1 MPEAGPEPSRVRDRF
16 GRIARRLT
24 SPSLLAYAV
33 SGGAAIASFIA
44 TVILARTSGPE
55 IVGHYALA
63 AATANL
69 LSLFA
74 VFGLDR
80 IITREVGGDLRVG
93 LGDQARATLYGTV
106 RFVLMVSAAVTAAYL
121 AVMLFTTAADRLGAD
136 RLAMAVAAAGVLVW
150 PVLRIS
156 YGALRG
162 AGHPIV
168 GQIVE
173 SLPTYLFTAA
183 IVTVALIGEPI
194 GAALA
199 TALFLG
205 MQFIV
210 TSGAWLYLDRR
221 ARRWSTRSDV
231 TADAPP
237 PAVPIRYW
245 VVGLPLMVMVFV
257 QTASEWL
264 LLAQISGTVSAADT
278 GAYRAA
284 FQVITIASLVIA
296 TSESFVSGP
305 IAGDFRIGR
314 ADLAW
319 GHHRRATILMLAIA
333 SPFLLGAMIF
343 PEFIILTI
351 FGPQFVVAATPLAIM
366 AIGQLLNV
374 MRGPIGAIII
384 MSGNERVQLLITFA
398 SFAILLACS
407 LTLIPRL
414 GLNGAAI
421 AYSAATGFRAIAFYV
436 AARRYV
442 PAVAQH

>member
-1 MPEAGPEPSRVRDRF
+1 MLEPIPDRVQVRDRF
-16 GRIARRLT
+16 GSIVQRLI

-44 TVILARTSGPE
+44 TVILARASGPE
-55 IVGHYALA
+55 TVGHYALA

-80 IITREVGGDLRVG
+80 IITREIGGDLREG
-93 LGDQARATLYGTV
+93 LGDRARATLRSTA
-106 RFVLMVSAAVTAAYL
+106 RFVVIVSAGVTLAYLGVILATAAIER
-121 AVMLFTTAADRLGAD
+121 VGGDRP
-136 RLAMAVAAAGVLVW
+136 AMIVAAAGMLVW
-150 PVLRIS
+150 PLYRII

-162 AGHPIV
+162 AGHPIM
-168 GQIVE
+168 GQVVE
-173 SLPTYLFTAA
+173 SLPSYLFTSA
-183 IVTVALIGEPI
+183 IVVLAVLGLPI

-199 TALFLG
+199 TGLLFA

-210 TSGAWLYLDRR
+210 ATGAWIVLNRR
-221 ARRWSTRSDV
+221 ARGWATRV
-231 TADAPP
+231 GGAGPNPAAP
-237 PAVPIRYW
+237 INYW
-245 VVGLPLMVMVFV
+245 LVGLPLMVMVFV
-257 QTASEWL
+257 QTAAEWL

-319 GHHRRATILMLAIA
+319 AHHRRATILMLAIA
-333 SPFLLGAMIF
+333 SPFLLGAMVF
-343 PEFIILTI
+343 PEFIIVHI
-351 FGPQFVVAATPLAIM
+351 FGPDFAVAATPLAIM
-366 AIGQLLNV
+366 AVGQLLNV

-384 MSGNERVQLLITFA
+384 MSGNERVQLIITFA

-421 AYSAATGFRAIAFYV
+421 AYSAATGFRAVAFYI

-442 PAVAQH
+442 PATAAA

>member
-1 MPEAGPEPSRVRDRF
+1 MRDRF
-16 GRIARRLT
+16 GRIIQQLK
-24 SPSLLAYAV
+24 SPSLFAYAV

-44 TVILARTSGPE
+44 TVILARASGPE
-55 IVGHYALA
+55 TVGLYALA

-93 LGDQARATLYGTV
+93 LGAQARATLYGTM
-106 RFVLMVSAAVTAAYL
+106 RFVLMISAAVTLIYL
-121 AVMLFTTAADRLGAD
+121 AVMLFTGASDRLGAD
-136 RLAMAVAAAGVLVW
+136 QPAMLVAAAGILVW
-150 PVLRIS
+150 PLLRII

-162 AGHPIV
+162 AGHPII

-173 SLPTYLFTAA
+173 NLPTYLFTMAVV
-183 IVTVALIGEPI
+183 IVALIGQPI

-199 TALFLG
+199 TALFIA

-210 TSGAWLYLDRR
+210 TIGAWLNLNRR
-221 ARRWSTRSDV
+221 ARNWDT

-237 PAVPIRYW
+237 DAAPAPTINYW
-245 VVGLPLMVMVFV
+245 VVGVPLMIMVFV
-257 QTASEWL
+257 QTAAEWL

-296 TSESFVSGP
+296 TSESYVSGP

-319 GHHRRATILMLAIA
+319 ARHRRATILMLAIA
-333 SPFLLGAMIF
+333 SPFLLAALFF
-343 PEFIILTI
+343 PEFIIVTI
-351 FGPQFVVAATPLAIM
+351 FGPAFAVAATPLAIM

-398 SFAILLACS
+398 SFAILLGCS
-407 LTLIPRL
+407 LTLIPRF

-421 AYSAATGFRAIAFYV
+421 AYTAATGFRAIAFYV

-442 PAVAQH
+442 PAIATA

>member
-1 MPEAGPEPSRVRDRF
+1 MPAPGPGRNRVRERF
-16 GRIARRLT
+16 GRIVERLT

-55 IVGHYALA
+55 TVGHYALA

-80 IITREVGGDLRVG
+80 IITREIGGDLRVG
-93 LGDQARATLYGTV
+93 LGGQARATLYGTA
-106 RFVLMVSAAVTAAYL
+106 RFVLMVSAAVTIAYL
-121 AVMLFTTAADRLGAD
+121 AVIVFTTAAGRLGAD
-136 RLAMAVAAAGVLVW
+136 RPAMVVAASGILVW
-150 PVLRIS
+150 PMLRIT

-162 AGHPIV
+162 AGHPII

-173 SLPTYLFTAA
+173 SLPTYLFTTA
-183 IVTVALIGEPI
+183 IVTVALIGRPI
-194 GAALA
+194 DAALA
-199 TALFLG
+199 TALFVG
-205 MQFIV
+205 MQLIV
-210 TSGAWLYLDRR
+210 TTGAWLNLNRR
-221 ARRWSTRSDV
+221 ARRWDTPSDAA
-231 TADAPP
+231 ADAPP
-237 PAVPIRYW
+237 PAPTIKYW

-257 QTASEWL
+257 QTSAEWL
-264 LLAQISGTVSAADT
+264 LLAQISGSVSAADT

-333 SPFLLGAMIF
+333 SPFLLAAMIV
-343 PEFIILTI
+343 PELIIVTI
-351 FGPQFVVAATPLAIM
+351 FGPKFAVAATPLAIM
-366 AIGQLLNV
+366 AFGQLLNV

-384 MSGNERVQLLITFA
+384 MSGNERVQLIITFA

-421 AYSAATGFRAIAFYV
+421 AYSAATGFRAIAFYI

-442 PAVAQH
+442 PAIATR

>member
-1 MPEAGPEPSRVRDRF
+1 MRAGLPPFRVRDRF
-16 GRIARRLT
+16 GRVVKRLAA
-24 SPSLLAYAV
+24 PSLLAYAV

-44 TVILARTSGPE
+44 TVILARASGPE
-55 IVGHYALA
+55 TVGHYALA

-80 IITREVGGDLRVG
+80 IITREIGGDLRVG
-93 LGDQARATLYGTV
+93 LGDQARATLHGTV
-106 RFVLMVSAAVTAAYL
+106 RFVMMVSAAVTAAYL
-121 AVMLFTTAADRLGAD
+121 AVIVFTGATDRLGAD
-136 RLAMAVAAAGVLVW
+136 RPAMFVAAAGVLVW
-150 PVLRIS
+150 PMLRII

-162 AGHPIV
+162 AGHPII

-173 SLPTYLFTAA
+173 SLPTYLFTTA
-183 IVTVALIGEPI
+183 IVTVALAGLPI

-199 TALFLG
+199 TALFLS

-210 TSGAWLYLDRR
+210 ASGGWLYLKRR
-221 ARRWSTRSDV
+221 ASGWETPFA
-231 TADAPP
+231 TATDAE
-237 PAVPIRYW
+237 PAATITYW
-245 VVGLPLMVMVFV
+245 RVGLPLMIMVFV
-257 QTASEWL
+257 QTAAEWL

-333 SPFLLGAMIF
+333 SPFLLAAMIF
-343 PEFIILTI
+343 PEFIIVSI
-351 FGPQFVVAATPLAIM
+351 FGPQFAVAATPLAIM
-366 AIGQLLNV
+366 AVGQLLNV

-384 MSGNERVQLLITFA
+384 MSGNERVQLIITFA

-421 AYSAATGFRAIAFYV
+421 AYSAATGFRAVAFYI

-442 PAVAQH
+442 PAVAAL